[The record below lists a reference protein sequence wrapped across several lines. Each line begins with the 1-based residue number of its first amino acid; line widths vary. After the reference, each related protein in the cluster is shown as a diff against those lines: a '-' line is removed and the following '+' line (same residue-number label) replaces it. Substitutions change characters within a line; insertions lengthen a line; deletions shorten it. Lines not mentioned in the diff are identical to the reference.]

1 MDLHQRRGLPPGS
14 AGKGRSTAAPGAK
27 RLVAEPYRRYG
38 PFAFAALAILLGVV
52 AGFGALGF
60 RVLIALVHNACF
72 LGHLSIHYD
81 ASLHTPPGPW
91 GPAVALVPIV
101 GAVAVIFLVKN
112 FAPEAKGHG
121 VPEVMDAIYYGRGVI
136 RPVVAAIKSLAS
148 AISIG
153 TGGSVGREGP
163 IVQISA
169 AFASWLAGVSGVSRW
184 QRATLVAAGGGAGIA
199 ATFNT
204 PLGGVLFAVE
214 VLMHEVSV
222 RTLVPVALATAT
234 ATYVGRRL
242 FGNAPAF
249 SVPAVN
255 ASASSAV
262 LPAYLVLGGLM
273 ALMSVAFIRGLY
285 AAEDLFDAKIPR
297 HDYLRHIVGMLG
309 VGVVIGAMMAFGGHY
324 YVEGVGYATVVDVLR
339 GTLTAGWMLVLLGA
353 LKLLTTSLTL
363 GSGGS
368 GGVFSPCLFMGA
380 TLGGAFGALLRLV
393 FPGIPF
399 DPAALALA
407 GMAGLV
413 AGATGAA
420 LTAIVMTFE
429 MTLDY
434 SVVLPM
440 TLTVAVSHGLRRL
453 ILEQNIYTMK
463 LARRGHYMPQ
473 ALQANALLV
482 HLVGDMTMG
491 RAVVVSADA
500 GAGGLP
506 DVRAADSPAYF
517 VVDDGQ
523 AFVGV
528 IPSEWAAE
536 RPGSLRD
543 AKLLSGVARSD
554 FVVVESATTILELI
568 AAMQRGRADFAI
580 VLPGPGDPLQAS
592 RVRGV
597 VTKAHIAEALA
608 EGMEIF
614 ED

>member
-1 MDLHQRRGLPPGS
+1 MAQVVANRGGPPMAESRDLDRVARRGGP
-14 AGKGRSTAAPGAK
+14 R
-27 RLVAEPYRRYG
+27 RLVSDGHRAYG
-38 PFAFAALAILLGVV
+38 PLSFAALSVLLGVA
-52 AGFGALGF
+52 AGFGALVF
-60 RVLIALVHNACF
+60 RKLIGLVHNVSF
-72 LGHLSIHYD
+72 LGRLSFHYD
-81 ASLHTPPGPW
+81 ASQHTPPGPW
-91 GPAVALVPIV
+91 GPAVVFVPPLGALVV
-101 GAVAVIFLVKN
+101 VFLVKT

-121 VPEVMDAIYYGRGVI
+121 VPEVMDAIYYGRAVI
-136 RPVVAAIKSLAS
+136 RPVVAAVKALAS

-153 TGGSVGREGP
+153 SGGSVGREGP

-169 AFASWLAGVSGVSRW
+169 AFASWIGGLARVSRW

-222 RTLVPVALATAT
+222 RTLVPVALSTAT

-249 SVPAVN
+249 LVPPVHPAASVAVF
-255 ASASSAV
+255 
-262 LPAYLVLGGLM
+262 PAYLVLGVLT
-273 ALMSVAFIRGLY
+273 ALAAVAFVRALY
-285 AAEDLFDAKIPR
+285 GAEDLFEKAIPR
-297 HDYLRHIVGMLG
+297 SEYVRHVVGMLG
-309 VGVVIGAMMAFGGHY
+309 VGVSIEAMMALRGHY
-324 YVEGVGYATVVDVLR
+324 YVEGVGYATVVDVLT
-339 GTLTAGWMLVLLGA
+339 GSLTSAWMLVALAA

-368 GGVFSPCLFMGA
+368 GGIFSPSLFMGA
-380 TLGGAFGALLRLV
+380 TLGGAFGVLLRAL

-453 ILEQNIYTMK
+453 LLEHNIYTMK

-473 ALQANALLV
+473 ALQANAHLV
-482 HLVGDMTMG
+482 HHVGDMTMATAA
-491 RAVVVSADA
+491 RFPADTDLA
-500 GAGGLP
+500 RLPGGAP
-506 DVRAADSPAYF
+506 EYF
-517 VVDDGQ
+517 VLREGDRW
-523 AFVGV
+523 VGV
-528 IPSEWAAE
+528 IARDWLESVPEPLRTAATMA
-536 RPGSLRD
+536 RLARRD
-543 AKLLSGVARSD
+543 LVVVRSD
-554 FVVVESATTILELI
+554 TTLFELI
-568 AAMQRGRADFAI
+568 AAMQRGCAEFAV
-580 VLPGPGDPLQAS
+580 VLPTEPQPQDVSSVL
-592 RVRGV
+592 GV
-597 VTKAHIAEALA
+597 VTKAHLAEALA

-614 ED
+614 GD